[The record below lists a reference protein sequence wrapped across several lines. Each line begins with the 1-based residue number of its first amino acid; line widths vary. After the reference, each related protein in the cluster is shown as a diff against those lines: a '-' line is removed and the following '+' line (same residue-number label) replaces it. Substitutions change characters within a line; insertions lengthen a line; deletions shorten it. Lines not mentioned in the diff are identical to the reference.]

1 MIHQLVLTLKQ
12 LNLGSTFLYDFNGE
26 IYYQKAKLYFKVK
39 YRLVHK
45 ILVHKKEDT
54 FLQKPLK
61 LHFQKE
67 LSGVKGTRKISKVI
81 LPNSVPVGQS
91 RLSFTRI
98 ETSPIIT
105 VGPASQPPRQ
115 VYLSPF
121 QNIQD
126 SEIWCKGFIEPNYV
140 KQLFI

>member
-54 FLQKPLK
+54 FL
-61 LHFQKE
+61 
-67 LSGVKGTRKISKVI
+67 
-81 LPNSVPVGQS
+81 
-91 RLSFTRI
+91 
-98 ETSPIIT
+98 
-105 VGPASQPPRQ
+105 
-115 VYLSPF
+115 
-121 QNIQD
+121 
-126 SEIWCKGFIEPNYV
+126 
-140 KQLFI
+140 